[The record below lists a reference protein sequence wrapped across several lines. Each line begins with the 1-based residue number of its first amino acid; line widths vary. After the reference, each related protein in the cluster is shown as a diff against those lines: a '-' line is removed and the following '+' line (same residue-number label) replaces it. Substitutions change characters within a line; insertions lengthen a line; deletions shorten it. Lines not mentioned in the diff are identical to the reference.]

1 MARIGRPAMKA
12 KERSSVLI
20 ALRLKPAEHKTLEE
34 AAQRSKLSISN
45 YIRAKLG
52 LRGDK

>member
-1 MARIGRPAMKA
+1 MGRPAMKA

-20 ALRLKPAEHKTLEE
+20 ALRVKPAEHKSLEE

>member
-12 KERSSVLI
+12 KERSSILI
-20 ALRLKPAEHKTLEE
+20 ALRLRPDEHKTVEE
-34 AAQRSKLSISN
+34 AAKRAKISVSK
-45 YIRAKLG
+45 YIRTKLG